1 MPFMLGQ
8 VYNRVADIHGV
19 YNGQQ
24 RSGIITP
31 ADTPIIFIV
40 SGEEGRR
47 HGYADRWRDDGVFEY
62 FGQGQVGPMEMRSG
76 NRAIVDSWQNGEA
89 IHLFTSVRGGLRYDG
104 EMVYERHHYEPAPDK
119 YNNIR
124 DAIVFEL
131 RRAGDVAGN
140 LDHVEPVLPN
150 DEEDIEELRRRA
162 FEAAEPTPERVPAQ
176 RSVFARSR
184 DVRDY
189 VLARAG
195 GICENC
201 REPGPFRRPN
211 GSLYIEC
218 HHVHRLSD
226 GGPDSPCNV
235 IGVCPDCH
243 RRAHFGIDRVDF
255 NQRLIERLR
264 VVEPRRRRPRPRQ
277 RAA

>member
-1 MPFMLGQ
+1 MPFVVGQ
-8 VYNRVADIHGV
+8 IYNRVADIHGV

-31 ADTPIIFIV
+31 ADTPVIFIV
-40 SGEEGRR
+40 SGEEGRQ

-62 FGQGQVGPMEMRSG
+62 FGQGQIGDMEMKSG
-76 NRAIVDSWQNGEA
+76 NKAIVDSWSTGEA
-89 IHLFTSVRGGLRYDG
+89 IHLFTSVPRGLRYDG
-104 EMVYERHHYEPAPDK
+104 EMIYERHHYEPAPDK
-119 YNNIR
+119 NNDIR

-131 RRAGDVAGN
+131 RRAGEVAIN
-140 LDHVEPVLPN
+140 IDQIEPILP
-150 DEEDIEELRRRA
+150 DAEVDLEELRRRA

-176 RSVFARSR
+176 RSVFARSQ

-195 GICENC
+195 GECEHC
-201 REPGPFRRPN
+201 RRPGPFVRAN

-243 RRAHFGIDRVDF
+243 RRAHFGIDRVEF
-255 NQRLIERLR
+255 NQLLIDDLR
-264 VVEPRRRRPRPRQ
+264 VIEPAARPRRRRAR
-277 RAA
+277 

>member
-1 MPFMLGQ
+1 MPFVVGQ
-8 VYNRVADIHGV
+8 IYNRVADIHGV

-31 ADTPIIFIV
+31 ADTPVIFIV
-40 SGEEGRR
+40 SGEEGRQ
-47 HGYADRWRDDGVFEY
+47 HGYADRWREDGVFEY
-62 FGQGQVGPMEMRSG
+62 FGQGQIGDMEMKSG
-76 NRAIVDSWQNGEA
+76 NKAIVDSWSTGEA
-89 IHLFTSVRGGLRYDG
+89 IHLFTSVPRGLRYDG
-104 EMVYERHHYEPAPDK
+104 EMIYERHHYEPAPDK
-119 YNNIR
+119 NNDIR

-131 RRAGDVAGN
+131 RRAGDVVIN
-140 LDHVEPVLPN
+140 IDQIEPILP
-150 DEEDIEELRRRA
+150 DAEVDLEELRRRA

-176 RSVFARSR
+176 RSVFARSQ

-195 GICENC
+195 GECEHC
-201 REPGPFRRPN
+201 RRPGPFVRPN

-243 RRAHFGIDRVDF
+243 RRAHFGIDRVEF
-255 NQRLIERLR
+255 NQLLIDDLR
-264 VVEPRRRRPRPRQ
+264 VIEPAARPRRRRAQ
-277 RAA
+277 